1 MPTRLPVLQGEAE
14 WGFAHFQAVGLGER
28 LICEPRV
35 ALSGRKEDM
44 AVGIKLLTCSQNKF
58 LTKFCS
64 PHRKGWCWVENGS
77 P

>member
-35 ALSGRKEDM
+35 ALSGRKEVM
-44 AVGIKLLTCSQNKF
+44 AVGIKLLTCS
-58 LTKFCS
+58 
-64 PHRKGWCWVENGS
+64 
-77 P
+77 